1 MSGANASPA
10 GRSHQ
15 EMKFLP
21 ALDRTLATLTQ
32 RLLEQRMPHGH
43 WEGRLSSSAL
53 STATAIVALVLAD
66 RTSPLIR
73 AGCDWL
79 IANQNEDGGWGD
91 TVRSH
96 SNLSTTLLSWSA
108 LSFAGDR
115 NERADHWLHGH
126 IGELNPV
133 RLKGAILERYGK
145 DRTFSVPILTV
156 LAITGKL
163 GSGTTAWRMV
173 PQLPFEL
180 AAFPHQVFRWLR
192 LPVVSYALPAL
203 IAIGQARHHHA
214 ASRNLPLRAV
224 RSSLRSSTLSKLRD
238 MQPES
243 GGFLEAIPLTAFV
256 CMNLLDS
263 GAGSNP
269 VVMKG
274 IHFLKA
280 SARADGSWPIDTNL
294 ATWVTT
300 HAVHELPQAEGC
312 GALPWL
318 LQQQVR
324 EEHPFTRA
332 KPGGW
337 AWTDLSGGVPDADD
351 TACALL
357 AIWKLAGVKHLD
369 VAAAGV
375 QWLVDL
381 QNADGGIPTFCRGW
395 GALPF
400 DRSAP
405 ELTAHALEAWK
416 TWRPALS
423 PELQQKVDVA
433 SGKALSYLARQ
444 QKPDGSWIP
453 LWFGNQHASGE
464 ENPTYG
470 TARVLATL
478 RASVPR
484 ERGLQWLLNAQ
495 NADGGWG
502 GDRGVPSTIEETGI
516 ALAALPEE
524 CSEAIQRAALW
535 LINATDE
542 GRQTPPSPIG
552 LYFARLWYYE
562 ELYPVLF
569 ALRGL
574 SHAREI
580 LVSSRGAE
588 ARNPR

>member
-1 MSGANASPA
+1 MKQ
-10 GRSHQ
+10 RDLSHPDS
-15 EMKFLP
+15 LS
-21 ALDRTLATLTQ
+21 ALDRTLATLTR
-32 RLLEQRMPHGH
+32 RLLEQRTTHGH

-73 AGCDWL
+73 SGCDWL
-79 IANQNEDGGWGD
+79 CANQNEDGGWGD
-91 TVRSH
+91 TTSSH

-108 LSFAGDR
+108 LSFAGDS
-115 NERADHWLHGH
+115 NERADHWLRQHV
-126 IGELNPV
+126 GELNPV
-133 RLKGAILERYGK
+133 RLKGAILEIYGK

-180 AAFPHQVFRWLR
+180 AACPHQVFRWLR

-214 ASRNLPLRAV
+214 GSRILPLRAIRASV
-224 RSSLRSSTLSKLRD
+224 RASTLSKLKD

-263 GAGSNP
+263 GAVNNP
-269 VVMKG
+269 VVRKG
-274 IHFLKA
+274 VHFLKQ
-280 SARADGSWPIDTNL
+280 SVRADGSWPIDTNL

-300 HAVHELPQAEGC
+300 HAVRELPQAEGC

-318 LQQQVR
+318 LKQQVR
-324 EEHPFTRA
+324 EEHAFTHA

-369 VAAAGV
+369 AAAAGV
-375 QWLVDL
+375 QWLLDL
-381 QNADGGIPTFCRGW
+381 QNADGGMPTFCRGW

-405 ELTAHALEAWK
+405 ELTAHAVEAWS
-416 TWRPALS
+416 TWRPAL
-423 PELQQKVDVA
+423 PPALQQKVDAA

-444 QKPDGSWIP
+444 QKADGSWIP

-470 TARVLATL
+470 TARVLAAL
-478 RASVPR
+478 RASLLR
-484 ERGLQWLLNAQ
+484 ERGLQWMLNAQ

-502 GDRGVPSTIEETGI
+502 GDRGVPSSIEETGI

-524 CSEAIQRAALW
+524 CPEAIHRAALW

-562 ELYPVLF
+562 DLYPVLF

-574 SHAREI
+574 SHARGL
-580 LVSSRGAE
+580 LVV
-588 ARNPR
+588 